1 MKKTARKV
9 LLMACSALLL
19 VCLTVG
25 ATVAYL
31 TAQDTVTNTFT
42 VGNIVMMMDE
52 TNIDGNPT
60 GVARDKDNT
69 YNKIQPGDELP
80 KDPIVWVKKDS
91 EKAYVFIEIT
101 NELAGIEAETN
112 TIAAQIEENGWKE
125 LQTNVYYKVVNAA
138 ELAAS
143 TMEGYTDYVQLDT
156 FTTVTISGDVN
167 SATLQTYNNKTISVK
182 AYAIQYA
189 SFEDSAAY
197 AYAAVK
203 SAYQA
208 Q

>member
-31 TAQDTVTNTFT
+31 TAKDTVTNTFT

-52 TNIDGNPT
+52 TNTDGNPT
-60 GVARDKDNT
+60 GVARDKTNT
-69 YNKIQPGDELP
+69 YNKIQPGDKLD
-80 KDPIVWVKKDS
+80 KDPIVWVEKDS
-91 EKAYVFIEIT
+91 EIAYVFIEIS
-101 NELAGIEAETN
+101 NELADIEAETN
-112 TIAAQIEENGWKE
+112 TIAAQIKENGWKE
-125 LQTNVYYKVVNAA
+125 LQANVYYKVVNAA

-143 TMEGYTDYVQLDT
+143 TMEGYTNYVQLDT
-156 FTTVTISGDVN
+156 FTTVTISGDVD
-167 SATLQTYNNKTISVK
+167 SATLQKYNNKTISVN

-189 SFEDSAAY
+189 SFEDDAAG